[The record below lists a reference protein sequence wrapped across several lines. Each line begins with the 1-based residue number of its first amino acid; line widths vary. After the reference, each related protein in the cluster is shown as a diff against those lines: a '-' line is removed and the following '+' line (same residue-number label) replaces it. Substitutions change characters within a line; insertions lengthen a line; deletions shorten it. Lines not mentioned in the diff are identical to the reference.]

1 MQGRKADWSGVV
13 QGKLTVLRDVGKD
26 KHGSRLWECVCACG
40 NQTRKTGNELKAGV
54 ASCSRACGIA
64 SSNKKR
70 ARHGMWKTKVYRT
83 WSSMKARC
91 TNPKSTH
98 WHRYGGRG
106 VTLCKDWA
114 DSFESFHAYV
124 GDPPTGKHT
133 IDRIDNDKGYEPDN
147 VRWATMKEQA
157 SNRSSNTWVEYK
169 GMRMTWRQ
177 WADHLGIP
185 YNTLMTRVRD
195 KTNLDD
201 ILINGYKPRG
211 RPKTKM

>member
-1 MQGRKADWSGVV
+1 
-13 QGKLTVLRDVGKD
+13 
-26 KHGSRLWECVCACG
+26 
-40 NQTRKTGNELKAGV
+40 
-54 ASCSRACGIA
+54 
-64 SSNKKR
+64 
-70 ARHGMWKTKVYRT
+70 
-83 WSSMKARC
+83 
-91 TNPKSTH
+91 
-98 WHRYGGRG
+98 
-106 VTLCKDWA
+106 
-114 DSFESFHAYV
+114 V

-211 RPKTKM
+211 RPKTKI